1 MFSVMAEGTKVKK
14 LKMDNN
20 DFSMVPVDYI
30 SKGVNKLTEVDL
42 CGTKLTDF
50 QMTAVFIQMLDK
62 STIQKIALD
71 GNVETGY
78 NDFVKSLKDKVNVI
92 LTFDR
97 SQEITTIHL
106 FKKF

>member
-1 MFSVMAEGTKVKK
+1 
-14 LKMDNN
+14 
-20 DFSMVPVDYI
+20 
-30 SKGVNKLTEVDL
+30 
-42 CGTKLTDF
+42 
-50 QMTAVFIQMLDK
+50 MTAVFIQMLDK